1 MALSIQE
8 TANVLR
14 QAGFKE
20 SEIPTMVAIGMG
32 ESGLRPDAH
41 NPRYPDDSYGL
52 FQINMLDEPGY
63 ELGKERRTRYGLQS
77 NEQLKDPLTNARA
90 ALDIRNRQGLGAWS
104 VYSEGLYKKHLPK
117 VQQVLG
123 SGGDVQSTTKPQPM
137 LTPPPSVEKDKEEDK
152 RSLNIGF
159 LKNFINNLRGREQS
173 FVAPKS
179 GLDVQGMLAS
189 AFKAPEFMD

>member
-90 ALDIRNRQGLGAWS
+90 ALDIRNRQGLNAWS
-104 VYSEGLYKKHLPK
+104 VYKQGIYKKHLPK

-137 LTPPPSVEKDKEEDK
+137 LTSPPPVKEDKEESEKEDK

-159 LKNFINNLRGREQS
+159 LKNFIKNLGDREQS
-173 FVAPKS
+173 KS
-179 GLDVQGMLAS
+179 SLDVQGMLAS
-189 AFKAPEFMD
+189 AFKAPQLMD

>member
-63 ELGKERRTRYGLQS
+63 ELGKERRTRYGLRS
-77 NEQLKDPLTNARA
+77 NEQLKDPLTNAKA

-104 VYSEGLYKKHLPK
+104 VYSQGIYKQHLPK

-137 LTPPPSVEKDKEEDK
+137 LTPPPPVEKDKEEDK

-159 LKNFINNLRGREQS
+159 LKDFINNLRGREQS

>member
-104 VYSEGLYKKHLPK
+104 VYSQGIYKQHLPK
-117 VQQVLG
+117 VKEVLG

-137 LTPPPSVEKDKEEDK
+137 LTPPPPVEEKDKK
-152 RSLNIGF
+152 PSLTLDF
-159 LKNFINNLRGREQS
+159 LKGYIPKLFGQKQS

-179 GLDVQGMLAS
+179 NLDVQGMLAS

>member
-41 NPRYPDDSYGL
+41 NPRYPDNSYGL

>member
-63 ELGKERRTRYGLQS
+63 ELGKE
-77 NEQLKDPLTNARA
+77 N
-90 ALDIRNRQGLGAWS
+90 
-104 VYSEGLYKKHLPK
+104 V
-117 VQQVLG
+117 
-123 SGGDVQSTTKPQPM
+123 
-137 LTPPPSVEKDKEEDK
+137 
-152 RSLNIGF
+152 
-159 LKNFINNLRGREQS
+159 
-173 FVAPKS
+173 
-179 GLDVQGMLAS
+179 VQGMVCEAMS
-189 AFKAPEFMD
+189 S

>member
-41 NPRYPDDSYGL
+41 NPRYPDNSYGL

-189 AFKAPEFMD
+189 ALKAPEFMD